1 MKAVVTVIGLDSVG
15 ILARVSSVCAE
26 HNANVIDVTQSVMQ
40 KLFTMIMLIDISD
53 LNSDF
58 AALQSSFNALG
69 EEIHIKRSH
78 VVRGRIQLH
87 APYLRKASTYAE
99 HYRYSRNHTHDRR
112 RKSRHTHYYNGH
124 FTARLCGLGYSRFMR
139 QDI

>member
-1 MKAVVTVIGLDSVG
+1 MKAVVTVIGLYSVG

-53 LNSDF
+53 LSSDF

-69 EEIHIKRSH
+69 EEIGMKIHIMHEDVFNSMH
-78 VVRGRIQLH
+78 HI
-87 APYLRKASTYAE
+87 
-99 HYRYSRNHTHDRR
+99 
-112 RKSRHTHYYNGH
+112 
-124 FTARLCGLGYSRFMR
+124 
-139 QDI
+139 

>member
-58 AALQSSFNALG
+58 AALPSSFNALG
-69 EEIHIKRSH
+69 EEIGMKIHIMHEDVFNSMH
-78 VVRGRIQLH
+78 HI
-87 APYLRKASTYAE
+87 
-99 HYRYSRNHTHDRR
+99 
-112 RKSRHTHYYNGH
+112 
-124 FTARLCGLGYSRFMR
+124 
-139 QDI
+139 

>member
-58 AALQSSFNALG
+58 AALQSSFNALS
-69 EEIHIKRSH
+69 EEIGMKIHIMHEDVFNSMH
-78 VVRGRIQLH
+78 HI
-87 APYLRKASTYAE
+87 
-99 HYRYSRNHTHDRR
+99 
-112 RKSRHTHYYNGH
+112 
-124 FTARLCGLGYSRFMR
+124 
-139 QDI
+139 

>member
-69 EEIHIKRSH
+69 EEIGMKIHIMHEDVFNSMYH
-78 VVRGRIQLH
+78 I
-87 APYLRKASTYAE
+87 
-99 HYRYSRNHTHDRR
+99 
-112 RKSRHTHYYNGH
+112 
-124 FTARLCGLGYSRFMR
+124 
-139 QDI
+139 

>member
-15 ILARVSSVCAE
+15 IPARVSSVCAE

-69 EEIHIKRSH
+69 EEIGMKIHIMHEDVFNSMH
-78 VVRGRIQLH
+78 HI
-87 APYLRKASTYAE
+87 
-99 HYRYSRNHTHDRR
+99 
-112 RKSRHTHYYNGH
+112 
-124 FTARLCGLGYSRFMR
+124 
-139 QDI
+139 

>member
-1 MKAVVTVIGLDSVG
+1 MKGVVTVIGLDSVG

-69 EEIHIKRSH
+69 EEIGMKIHIMHEDVFNSMH
-78 VVRGRIQLH
+78 HI
-87 APYLRKASTYAE
+87 
-99 HYRYSRNHTHDRR
+99 
-112 RKSRHTHYYNGH
+112 
-124 FTARLCGLGYSRFMR
+124 
-139 QDI
+139 

>member
-69 EEIHIKRSH
+69 EEIGMKIRIMHEDVFNPMHHI
-78 VVRGRIQLH
+78 
-87 APYLRKASTYAE
+87 
-99 HYRYSRNHTHDRR
+99 
-112 RKSRHTHYYNGH
+112 
-124 FTARLCGLGYSRFMR
+124 
-139 QDI
+139 

>member
-1 MKAVVTVIGLDSVG
+1 MKAVVTVIGFDSVG

-69 EEIHIKRSH
+69 EEIGMKIHIMHEDVFNSMH
-78 VVRGRIQLH
+78 HI
-87 APYLRKASTYAE
+87 
-99 HYRYSRNHTHDRR
+99 
-112 RKSRHTHYYNGH
+112 
-124 FTARLCGLGYSRFMR
+124 
-139 QDI
+139 

>member
-69 EEIHIKRSH
+69 EKIGMKIHIMHEDVFNSMH
-78 VVRGRIQLH
+78 HI
-87 APYLRKASTYAE
+87 
-99 HYRYSRNHTHDRR
+99 
-112 RKSRHTHYYNGH
+112 
-124 FTARLCGLGYSRFMR
+124 
-139 QDI
+139 